1 MFHNFSFPKIVPGH
15 KFVCFKR
22 HRKPDR
28 ALGGIFSFRGEAMN
42 TADTTLKLM
51 KCYSELEEE

>member
-1 MFHNFSFPKIVPGH
+1 MFHNFSLPKIVPGH
-15 KFVCFKR
+15 KFVCDKR

-28 ALGGIFSFRGEAMN
+28 APGGIFSFHGEAMN
-42 TADTTLKLM
+42 TRDTPLKLM